1 MKSQYK
7 ASLKSEKI
15 FHLGFKVRRLN
26 LGLADYLKGLNKED
40 SITFE
45 EKECRFRKSIAGKK
59 INYGDFCCKGNIN
72 LLEKVIKSL
81 SNIFY
86 KPKTLLFSKKK
97 IKEPWSA
104 QFIKFCCRIV
114 KSFPIDQDIN
124 DTVNKTTIEFL

>member
-40 SITFE
+40 WITFE

-81 SNIFY
+81 SNIF
-86 KPKTLLFSKKK
+86 LQ
-97 IKEPWSA
+97 A
-104 QFIKFCCRIV
+104 QNSPFF
-114 KSFPIDQDIN
+114 QEEN
-124 DTVNKTTIEFL
+124 

>member
-1 MKSQYK
+1 MD
-7 ASLKSEKI
+7 
-15 FHLGFKVRRLN
+15 LG
-26 LGLADYLKGLNKED
+26 DYLKGLNKED
-40 SITFE
+40 WITFE

-86 KPKTLLFSKKK
+86 KRKTYLFSDKK

-114 KSFPIDQDIN
+114 KSFAIDQDIN